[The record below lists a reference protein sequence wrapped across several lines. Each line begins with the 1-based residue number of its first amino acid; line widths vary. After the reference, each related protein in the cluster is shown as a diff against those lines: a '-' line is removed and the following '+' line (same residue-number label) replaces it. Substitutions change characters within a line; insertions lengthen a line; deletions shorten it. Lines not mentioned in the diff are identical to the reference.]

1 MSNVRPLASPIMRLA
16 CLLLLLTASLLL
28 PMQSWATTEME
39 ERAAIRS
46 ATRNAF
52 LKEDFSQLEEVS
64 LNYRLTKSRTPSGI
78 WKLTVFHAGISEAIK
93 ERARAQER
101 EAAFRELEG
110 MTARWAK
117 RHPNS
122 PSARIAHSSVLIS
135 HAWAFRGDGYASTVK
150 PEAWKPFRKYIAMA
164 RAYLEKHKAIAAV
177 DPRWYEE
184 MLTVAKAEGWKRDEV
199 DRLLDEA
206 LDREPLFYQTYFEAL
221 SYLLPKWHGGTREI
235 DDFARKAV
243 QRTSKQ
249 EGQGMYARIYW
260 YASQA
265 EFRNQLFS
273 DSMVVW
279 PLMKSGFEDVI
290 ARYPD
295 AWNLNNYAKFACLA
309 GDKLKARELL
319 ERTKVSIMSEAWQ
332 SREAPEMRERCAS
345 WASKP

>member
-1 MSNVRPLASPIMRLA
+1 MRLA
-16 CLLLLLTASLLL
+16 CLLLLLSASLLL
-28 PMQSWATTEME
+28 PMQSRAATEME

-46 ATRNAF
+46 STRNAF

-64 LNYRLTKSRTPSGI
+64 LNYRSTKSRTPSGI
-78 WKLTVFHAGISEAIK
+78 WKLTVFHAGILEAID

-110 MTARWAK
+110 MTTRWAE

-135 HAWAFRGDGYASTVK
+135 HAWAFRGEGYASTVK
-150 PEAWKPFRKYIAMA
+150 PEAWAPFRKYIAMA
-164 RAYLEKHKAIAAV
+164 RANLEDHKSIAAV
-177 DPRWYEE
+177 DPRWYQV
-184 MLTVAKAEGWKRDEV
+184 MLTVAKAQGWVRDEF
-199 DRLLDEA
+199 DRLVDEA
-206 LDREPLFYQTYFEAL
+206 LDREPLFYETYFRAL
-221 SYLLPKWHGGTREI
+221 EYLLPQWHGGTREI
-235 DDFARKAV
+235 EDFARNAV

-260 YASQA
+260 FASQS
-265 EFRNQLFS
+265 EFRNRLFR
-273 DSMVVW
+273 DSKVAW
-279 PLMKSGFEDVI
+279 PLMKSGFDDVI
-290 ARYPD
+290 AGYPD

-319 ERTKVSIMSEAWQ
+319 ERTKLSIMSEAWQ